1 MKLLGEY
8 WLLILGLLMGIG
20 GWSWRRA
27 LGKGEISKSRKKKR
41 LWATILML
49 AGGWCFMVRLL
60 QLVFGTKE
68 AEAFSVS
75 IWPAPLVGSRKPS
88 RKSGSNN
95 LIFFM
100 QSQFLSELLKHK
112 NTDKAY

>member
-41 LWATILML
+41 L
-49 AGGWCFMVRLL
+49 
-60 QLVFGTKE
+60 
-68 AEAFSVS
+68 
-75 IWPAPLVGSRKPS
+75 
-88 RKSGSNN
+88 
-95 LIFFM
+95 
-100 QSQFLSELLKHK
+100 
-112 NTDKAY
+112 

>member
-75 IWPAPLVGSRKPS
+75 IWAPGCSW
-88 RKSGSNN
+88 
-95 LIFFM
+95 
-100 QSQFLSELLKHK
+100 
-112 NTDKAY
+112 AA